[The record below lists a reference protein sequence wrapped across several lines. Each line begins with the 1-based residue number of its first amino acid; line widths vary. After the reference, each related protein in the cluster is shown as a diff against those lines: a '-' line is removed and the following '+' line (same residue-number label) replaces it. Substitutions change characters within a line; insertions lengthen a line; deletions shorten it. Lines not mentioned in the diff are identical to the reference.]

1 MWWRAALAPGS
12 LDYARDDV
20 GLMDFRTPLP
30 PLTRNQ
36 RLALWAMALLAA
48 ATRFLAMARSLWDW
62 DETLFCLGMRSY
74 DVTSH
79 HPHPPGF
86 PVYIAL
92 GHIAHLFTRSD
103 FRALQMVNL
112 IAAMLLFPAV
122 FMLARELRLR
132 FDVAFIAASLCVFL
146 PNVWFFGGG
155 AFSDIP
161 SLTLVVFGA
170 AMLFRG
176 SRDAEAYLV
185 GAFLLALAIGIRP
198 QNALIGIV
206 PGAISTWHRLRARAW
221 RDVLFAALLGM
232 TVVGL
237 AFGEAAWATGG
248 LDRYANSIAQH
259 RDYIMRIDS
268 FHAPGRPPL
277 WRLFDRFFIK
287 QYGSP
292 VLSVIT
298 SVFVL
303 VAIIGAIRVGQAPSP
318 VRTGEAPVPH
328 AIGILALTFAP
339 FAIMA
344 WLMLDRFSVTRF
356 SIGYI
361 PMFAI
366 LAADGIRRLARNRVD
381 LTLVAGGALTLVFF
395 FWTLPALTPVRTQ
408 ISPPVA
414 AVRAAQQ
421 HLDPSRDHLFVAF
434 NMTPFVEYFAPS
446 LQFTRVMDDRAMPL
460 SYGAQRPWLLAE
472 DESMPRSGY
481 VDRRE
486 RGHLWDIARR
496 HYFECSV
503 EPMTRLAQFGDG
515 WYLPERNGID
525 EWRWTA
531 QRAVTTLPP
540 ATGLTKLRLLW
551 DTAGELVP
559 LKPVITIRLNGVV
572 LDRFT
577 ATSAHFEHDYKVEPR
592 PNGAPN
598 VLELETTKT
607 LKSGDDPRDLGLQV
621 RYLSWGPD

>member
-1 MWWRAALAPGS
+1 VRWRAARAPRFLS
-12 LDYARDDV
+12 YARDDA
-20 GLMDFRTPLP
+20 GLMNFTQPLP

-36 RLALWAMALLAA
+36 RLAVWLTALLCA
-48 ATRFLAMARSLWDW
+48 ATRFLALARSLWDW

-86 PVYIAL
+86 PLYIAL
-92 GHIAHLFTRSD
+92 GHIAHLFTKSD

-132 FDVAFIAASLCVFL
+132 FDIAFIAAALCVFF

-161 SLTLVVFGA
+161 SLTLVVFAA
-170 AMLFRG
+170 AMLLRG
-176 SRDAEAYLV
+176 SRDAEAYLI

-198 QNALIGIV
+198 QNALIGLV
-206 PGAISTWHRLRARAW
+206 PGLISTWYRLRAKGW

-259 RDYIMRIDS
+259 RDYIVHIDS
-268 FHAPGRPPL
+268 YRAPGRPPL

-292 VLSVIT
+292 VLSVLT
-298 SVFVL
+298 SLFVL
-303 VAIIGAIRVGQAPSP
+303 VSIAGSIRERNRSIGL
-318 VRTGEAPVPH
+318 
-328 AIGILALTFAP
+328 LALTFGP

-344 WLMLDRFSVTRF
+344 WMMLDRFSVSRF

-366 LAADGIRRLARNRVD
+366 LAADGIRRLARDRAD
-381 LTLVAGGALTLVFF
+381 LTFVAGGALTLVFF
-395 FWTLPALTPVRTQ
+395 FWTLPALTPVRNE

-414 AVRAAQQ
+414 AVRNAQK

-434 NMTPFVEYFAPS
+434 NMSPFVEYFAPS
-446 LQFTRVMDDRAMPL
+446 LPFTRVMDDRAMPL
-460 SYGAQRPWLLAE
+460 SSMTQKPWLLAE
-472 DESMPRSGY
+472 DESMPRSGF
-481 VDRRE
+481 VARRE

-515 WYLPERNGID
+515 WYLPERNGIE
-525 EWRWTA
+525 EWRWMGHRST
-531 QRAVTTLPP
+531 TTLPP

-551 DTAGELVP
+551 DTAGEIVP
-559 LKPVITIRLNGVV
+559 MKPVVTIRLNGVV

-577 ATSAHFEHDYKVEPR
+577 AASAHFQHDYKVQPM

-598 VLELETTKT
+598 TLELETTKT

>member
-1 MWWRAALAPGS
+1 MSIAQ
-12 LDYARDDV
+12 
-20 GLMDFRTPLP
+20 PLT

-36 RLALWAMALLAA
+36 RLALWSMALVVA
-48 ATRFLAMARSLWDW
+48 ATRFLALARTLWDW

-112 IAAMLLFPAV
+112 IAAMLLFPAM
-122 FMLARELRLR
+122 FLLARELRLR
-132 FDVAFIAASLCVFL
+132 FDVALIAASLCVFF

-161 SLTLVVFGA
+161 SLTLVVFAA

-176 SRDAEAYLV
+176 ARDAEAYLV

-198 QNALIGIV
+198 QNLLIGLV
-206 PGAISTWHRLRARAW
+206 PGAIATWYRLRAKGW

-259 RDYIMRIDS
+259 REYILRIDS
-268 FHAPGRPPL
+268 YRAPGRPPL

-292 VLSVIT
+292 VISVLT
-298 SVFVL
+298 SLFVL
-303 VAIIGAIRVGQAPSP
+303 VSIAGSIRERS
-318 VRTGEAPVPH
+318 R
-328 AIGILALTFAP
+328 AIGLLALTFGP

-366 LAADGIRRLARNRVD
+366 LAADGIRRLVRDRID
-381 LTLVAGGALTLVFF
+381 LTFVAGGALTLLCF

-434 NMTPFVEYFAPS
+434 NMTPFVEYFAPQ
-446 LQFTRVMDDRAMPL
+446 LPFTRVMDDRAMPL
-460 SYGAQRPWLLAE
+460 SQGAQRPFLLAE

-481 VDRRE
+481 VSRRE

-503 EPMTRLAQFGDG
+503 EPMTRLPQFGDG
-515 WYLPERNGID
+515 WYTPERNGID
-525 EWRWTA
+525 EWRWTGSH
-531 QRAVTTLPP
+531 AVTTLPP

-559 LKPVITIRLNGVV
+559 MKPVITIKLNGVV
-572 LDRFT
+572 LDHFT
-577 ATSAHFEHDYKVEPR
+577 ATSAHFEHDYKVQPASDNQ
-592 PNGAPN
+592 PNI
-598 VLELETTKT
+598 LELETTKT
-607 LKSGDDPRDLGLQV
+607 IKSGDDPRDLGLQV

>member
-1 MWWRAALAPGS
+1 VNFQESR
-12 LDYARDDV
+12 V
-20 GLMDFRTPLP
+20 

-36 RLALWAMALLAA
+36 KIVVWATAILCAA
-48 ATRFLAMARSLWDW
+48 SRFLALARSLWDW

-92 GHIAHLFTRSD
+92 GHIAHLFTKSD
-103 FRALQMVNL
+103 FRALQAVNL
-112 IAAMLLFPAV
+112 VAAMLLFPAM
-122 FMLARELRLR
+122 FLLARELRLR
-132 FDVAFIAASLCVFL
+132 FDVALIASTLLVFF

-161 SLTLVVFGA
+161 SLTLVVFAA
-170 AMLFRG
+170 AMLLRG
-176 SRDAEAYLV
+176 CRDAEAYLV

-198 QNALIGIV
+198 QNMLIGLV
-206 PGAISTWHRLRARAW
+206 PGAIATWHRLRARAW

-248 LDRYANSIAQH
+248 LDRYANSIRQH
-259 RDYIMRIDS
+259 RDYITRIDS
-268 FHAPGRPPL
+268 FRAPGRPPL

-292 VLSVIT
+292 VLSVLT
-298 SVFVL
+298 SIFVL
-303 VAIIGAIRVGQAPSP
+303 VSIIGSIRE
-318 VRTGEAPVPH
+318 RNR
-328 AIGILALTFAP
+328 AIGILALTFGP
-339 FAIMA
+339 FAITA

-366 LAADGIRRLARNRVD
+366 LAADGVRRLSRDRAD
-381 LTLVAGGALTLVFF
+381 LTLVVGGALTLIFF
-395 FWTLPALTPVRTQ
+395 AWTLPALTPVRNDV
-408 ISPPVA
+408 SPPVLA
-414 AVRAAQQ
+414 ARAAQQ
-421 HLDPSRDHLFVAF
+421 HLDPARDHLFVAF
-434 NMTPFVEYFAPS
+434 NMTPFVEYFAPA
-446 LQFTRVMDDRAMPL
+446 LPFTRVMDDRAMPL
-460 SYGAQRPWLLAE
+460 SFGAARPWLLAE

-481 VDRRE
+481 VFRRD

-503 EPMTRLAQFGDG
+503 EPMNRLPQFGEG
-515 WYLPERNGID
+515 WYLAERNGID
-525 EWRWTA
+525 EWRWMGP
-531 QRAVTTLPP
+531 RSVTKLPP
-540 ATGLTKLRLLW
+540 ANGLTKLRLLW
-551 DTAGELVP
+551 DMAGEVIP

-572 LDRFT
+572 LDHFAAT
-577 ATSAHFEHDYKVEPR
+577 APHFEHDYKVQPA

-598 VLELETTKT
+598 ILELETTKT
-607 LKSGDDPRDLGLQV
+607 LRSGDDPRDLGLQV

>member
-1 MWWRAALAPGS
+1 
-12 LDYARDDV
+12 
-20 GLMDFRTPLP
+20 
-30 PLTRNQ
+30 
-36 RLALWAMALLAA
+36 
-48 ATRFLAMARSLWDW
+48 
-62 DETLFCLGMRSY
+62 MRSY

-92 GHIAHLFTRSD
+92 GHIAHLFTKSD

-122 FMLARELRLR
+122 FLLARELRLR
-132 FDVAFIAASLCVFL
+132 FDVALIAASLCVFF

-170 AMLFRG
+170 AMLLRG
-176 SRDAEAYLV
+176 SRDAEAYLI

-206 PGAISTWHRLRARAW
+206 PGAISTWYRLRAKGW
-221 RDVLFAALLGM
+221 RDVLFAALLGV

-248 LDRYANSIAQH
+248 IDRYASSIAQH

-268 FHAPGRPPL
+268 YRAPGRPPL

-292 VLSVIT
+292 VLSVLT
-298 SVFVL
+298 SIFVL
-303 VAIIGAIRVGQAPSP
+303 VSIIGAIRE
-318 VRTGEAPVPH
+318 RNR
-328 AIGILALTFAP
+328 AIGILALTFGP

-366 LAADGIRRLARNRVD
+366 LAADGIRRLARDRAD
-381 LTLVAGGALTLVFF
+381 LTFVAGGALTLVYF

-408 ISPPVA
+408 LSPSVA
-414 AVRAAQQ
+414 AARAAQQ
-421 HLDPSRDHLFVAF
+421 HLDPARDHLFIAF

-460 SYGAQRPWLLAE
+460 SQGAQRPWLLAE

-481 VDRRE
+481 VFRRE

-503 EPMTRLAQFGDG
+503 EPMTRLPQFGEG

-525 EWRWTA
+525 EWRWTGL
-531 QRAVTTLPP
+531 RAVTTLPP

-559 LKPVITIRLNGVV
+559 MKPVITIKLNGVV

-577 ATSAHFEHDYKVEPR
+577 ATSAHFEHDYKVEPA
-592 PNGAPN
+592 PNGKPN
-598 VLELETTKT
+598 ILELETTKT
-607 LKSGDDPRDLGLQV
+607 IKSGDDPRDLGLQV